1 VGVIKLRFKI
11 IILIL
16 KGLKTK
22 RNYMF
27 QIILR
32 IKTMLFRFKRIKK
45 LNYKNKLKHTY
56 FICNKIIINLIKQC
70 FMYKE
75 INHH

>member
-1 VGVIKLRFKI
+1 
-11 IILIL
+11 
-16 KGLKTK
+16 
-22 RNYMF
+22 MF

-32 IKTMLFRFKRIKK
+32 IKTMLFCFKRIKK